1 MPMKWLPT
9 TVLVA
14 AMLGPAAHAQEYPT
28 RPVQLIVPFAP
39 GAGSDTVARLVA
51 QQMAIGLGQP
61 VVVENKSGAGGL
73 LANRYVAGAKPD
85 GYTLLLVTGAYPA
98 QAAMLKQLS
107 FDPVKDISMVSSLID
122 YPFVLIVRPD
132 APFQTVEQLIAH
144 AKNNPKKLNYATTG
158 PGSVHHLASELF
170 NMMAG
175 VETVSIAYRG
185 GATQVLE
192 LLAGRVDFVFET
204 LPSAASAIAD
214 GRVRA
219 LAVTTKTRW
228 PTLADVPPVAEA
240 LAGYEVVSFLGLAVP
255 GGTPVPIISKLNA
268 EVRRILDLPDIRDRF
283 RAMGGQQRPTSPDAM
298 QAFVAGGIRKWQD
311 VASARGIERQ

>member
-1 MPMKWLPT
+1 
-9 TVLVA
+9 
-14 AMLGPAAHAQEYPT
+14 
-28 RPVQLIVPFAP
+28 
-39 GAGSDTVARLVA
+39 
-51 QQMAIGLGQP
+51 
-61 VVVENKSGAGGL
+61 
-73 LANRYVAGAKPD
+73 
-85 GYTLLLVTGAYPA
+85 
-98 QAAMLKQLS
+98 MLKQLY

-144 AKNNPKKLNYATTG
+144 AKSNPKKLNYATTG

-204 LPSAASAIAD
+204 LPSATSAIID

-240 LAGYEVVSFLGLAVP
+240 LAGYEVLSFLGLAVP
-255 GGTPVPIISKLNA
+255 GGTPVRIVSKLNA

-298 QAFVAGGIRKWQD
+298 QAFVAGEIHKWQD